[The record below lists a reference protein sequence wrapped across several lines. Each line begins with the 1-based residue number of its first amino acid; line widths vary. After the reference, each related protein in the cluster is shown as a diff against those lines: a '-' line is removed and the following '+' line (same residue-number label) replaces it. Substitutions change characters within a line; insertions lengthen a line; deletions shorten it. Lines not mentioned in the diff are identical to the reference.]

1 MHFNPMNESN
11 IFQKKLDKWLT
22 EVADQCDVYAKE
34 TDLDFYV
41 FQSDYP
47 TQPVD
52 LLILGINP
60 GGSGSYTAAI
70 INKRKERND
79 NSISKRDKTMLAQGV
94 NIYAVDGVGNDVMRG
109 KLKRV
114 FTSDYLTEQLS
125 NSIAANIYYF
135 NTRDVQALGQLSQ
148 DVKSYCE
155 LKTKELIQILNPK
168 RLICFCT
175 DYNGGIRQLGI
186 TDIEVLPYCLKKGQL
201 DGKDVLLMPNP
212 GYYKA
217 YSYENAQNMG
227 CVIEYYLKHGIIKAT
242 LQDHRVSIV
251 EPKKKQSVDIELLL
265 NHLDKEL
272 SKYGLIR
279 YDKKRYQ
286 TLPCGLQLTV
296 TKDELSVRHIDYNG
310 KLNYNDYD
318 YPLTD
323 SIRVVLNNN
332 GFQTTSAVWLGTKS
346 MKDFGDNV
354 DQIVSCL
361 GHILSKVISDLQL
374 LKI

>member
-1 MHFNPMNESN
+1 MKGHFKMND
-11 IFQKKLDKWLT
+11 KLDKWLT

-70 INKRKERND
+70 NNKRKERND

-155 LKTKELIQILNPK
+155 LKTKELIKILNPK

-227 CVIEYYLKHGIIKAT
+227 CVIEHYLKHGIIKAT

-251 EPKKKQSVDIELLL
+251 EPKKKQSVDMELLL

-296 TKDELSVRHIDYNG
+296 TKDELSIRHIDYNG

-374 LKI
+374 L

>member
-1 MHFNPMNESN
+1 MNESN

-22 EVADQCDVYAKE
+22 EVANQCDVYAQE

-47 TQPVD
+47 THPVD

-60 GGSGSYTAAI
+60 GGSGSYKAAI
-70 INKRKERND
+70 NNKRNERND
-79 NSISKRDKTMLAQGV
+79 HSISKRDKTMLAQGI

-114 FTSDYLTEQLS
+114 FTTDYLADQLS
-125 NSIAANIYYF
+125 NSIATNIYYF

-155 LKTKELIQILNPK
+155 HKTKELIQILNPK

-186 TDIEVLPYCLKKGQL
+186 SDIEVLPYCLKKGNL

-217 YSYENAQNMG
+217 YSYENAHNMG
-227 CVIEYYLKHGIIKAT
+227 CVIEDYLRHGIIKAT
-242 LQDHRVSIV
+242 KQDYRVSTM
-251 EPKKKQSVDIELLL
+251 ESRKKQSTDIELLL
-265 NHLDKEL
+265 KHLDIEL
-272 SKYGLIR
+272 SKCGLMR

-286 TLPCGLQLTV
+286 TLPCGLQMTV
-296 TKDELSVRHIDYNG
+296 TKDELSIRHIDYNG

-318 YPLTD
+318 YPLKD
-323 SIRVVLNNN
+323 SIRAILNNN
-332 GFQTTSAVWLGTKS
+332 GFQTTSAVWLGTKKL
-346 MKDFGDNV
+346 KDFGSNV
-354 DQIVSCL
+354 EQIVSWI
-361 GHILSKVISDLQL
+361 GHTLSKIIIDLQS
-374 LKI
+374 LKV